1 MKKQYVIIS
10 VLAIIVVL
18 LLIVVIKVANRNKA
32 DWYTYKSYDHQETT
46 LVVSSDSVE
55 PMDSAYVS
63 TTQDEDAIITDY
75 MQNNGL
81 SGGLSKVL
89 VDEVKTYTFYEI
101 PEFVDEYK
109 LDYYY
114 EATTNKGIYQ
124 FYFIKG
130 DLQVVPPNIQ

>member
-1 MKKQYVIIS
+1 MKKQYIIIS

-18 LLIVVIKVANRNKA
+18 LLIVVIKVANRNRA

-63 TTQDEDAIITDY
+63 TTQDEDTIITDY

-130 DLQVVPPNIQ
+130 DLRVVPPNIQ

>member
-1 MKKQYVIIS
+1 MKKQYIIIS

-18 LLIVVIKVANRNKA
+18 LLIAVIKVANRNKA

-63 TTQDEDAIITDY
+63 TTQDEDTIITDY
-75 MQNNGL
+75 MQSNGL

-89 VDEVKTYTFYEI
+89 VEEVKTYTFYEI
-101 PEFVDEYK
+101 PEFVDEYR

-124 FYFIKG
+124 FYFVKG